1 MKAILEVL
9 YAPLDLVLGWTA
21 YLPAAWAVAVVGAVS
36 GAAVMALQKYASRQA
51 LLARCKEDLRFLK
64 ARLREA
70 RLRGAEAA
78 ASAARAAALMRRISG
93 KYLWGALKPALWSVP
108 VVGLVALWCG
118 ARRGWEP
125 VRPGEALE
133 VVAHF
138 EDRAGGFA
146 HLVPC
151 EGLRPEG
158 AAVAPVGAPR
168 AGQASW
174 TVRAEREGRFPLVVR
189 YADRSYEVALPVAA
203 RGGRPPDPVAVFH
216 ESTPGQDQL
225 QAIELRLRPSMGPA
239 WWNLGLGWVGLYF
252 AVALLVAIPLRFAL
266 RVQ

>member
-1 MKAILEVL
+1 MKAVLEVL

-21 YLPAAWAVAVVGAVS
+21 YLPPTWAVAVVGAVS
-36 GAAVMALQKYASRQA
+36 GAGVMLLQKYASRQA
-51 LLARCKEDLRFLK
+51 LLARCKEDLRLLK

-70 RLRGAEAA
+70 RRAGDAEAA
-78 ASAARAAALMRRISG
+78 ARAGALVRRISG

-108 VVGLVALWCG
+108 IIGVVALWCG
-118 ARRGWEP
+118 ARLGWEP
-125 VRPGEALE
+125 VRPGETLE

-138 EDRAGGFA
+138 EDRARGFA
-146 HLVPC
+146 HVVPA
-151 EGLRPEG
+151 EGMRPEG
-158 AAVAPVGAPR
+158 AAVAPVGMPR

-174 TVRAEREGRFPLVVR
+174 KVRAEGEGRLPLVVR
-189 YADRSYEVALPVAA
+189 YADRSYEVELPVSA
-203 RGGRPPDPVAVFH
+203 RGGRPPEPIFVFH
-216 ESTPGQDQL
+216 ESTPHQDQL
-225 QAIELRLRPSMGPA
+225 QAIELRLRSSMGPA